1 MTKVMFFGT
10 EDFSVPTLQKL
21 IEANYKIVA
30 AVTKP
35 DTLRGRGHKLDQP
48 AVKKNAAVNNIKV
61 LQPAKVTEILP
72 EIQKLQPEVG
82 VLVSYGKIIPES
94 IIEAFPKGIIN
105 IHPSLLPIY
114 RGPSP
119 IESAILNGDKV
130 TGISIMSLEKAM
142 DAGPVY
148 LQEHIELSGIETK
161 NELYDQ
167 FSRQGAKLLIENLPR
182 ILDGSIKSTSQD
194 ESEATYC
201 QMITKSDGDLDP
213 ITMTADECERRIRAF
228 IGWPKTRIN
237 LLGKNI
243 IVTKARVLAD
253 FSGDKWPD
261 VILCKNNSALEITE
275 IVSPNGKQ
283 MKTADYF
290 RGLRQ

>member
-1 MTKVMFFGT
+1 MTKLMFFGT

-48 AVKKNAAVNNIKV
+48 AVKKIAAVNNIKV

-148 LQEHIELSGIETK
+148 LQERIELSGIETK

-167 FSRQGAKLLIENLPR
+167 FSRQGAKLLIENLSR

-261 VILCKNNSALEITE
+261 VILCKSNSALQITE

>member
-261 VILCKNNSALEITE
+261 VILCKNNSALQITE

>member
-48 AVKKNAAVNNIKV
+48 AVKKIAVVNNIKV

>member
-1 MTKVMFFGT
+1 MTKLMFFGT

-261 VILCKNNSALEITE
+261 VILCKNNSALQITE

>member
-48 AVKKNAAVNNIKV
+48 AVKKIAAVNNIKV

-275 IVSPNGKQ
+275 LVSPNGKQ

>member
-48 AVKKNAAVNNIKV
+48 AVKKIAAVNNIKV

-261 VILCKNNSALEITE
+261 VILCKNNSALQITE

-283 MKTADYF
+283 MKTADYL
-290 RGLRQ
+290 RGIRS

>member
-1 MTKVMFFGT
+1 MTKLMFFGT

-48 AVKKNAAVNNIKV
+48 AVKKIAAVNNIKV

>member
-48 AVKKNAAVNNIKV
+48 AVKKIAAVNNIKV

>member
-1 MTKVMFFGT
+1 MTKLMFFGT

-48 AVKKNAAVNNIKV
+48 AVKKIAAVNNIKV

-261 VILCKNNSALEITE
+261 VILCKNNSALQITE

>member
-48 AVKKNAAVNNIKV
+48 AVKKIAAVNNIKV

-261 VILCKNNSALEITE
+261 VILCKNNSALQITE

>member
-1 MTKVMFFGT
+1 MTKLMFFGT

-48 AVKKNAAVNNIKV
+48 AVKKIAAVNNIKV

-148 LQEHIELSGIETK
+148 LQERIELSGIETK

-261 VILCKNNSALEITE
+261 VILCKNNSALQITE

>member
-48 AVKKNAAVNNIKV
+48 AVKKIAAVNNIKV

-261 VILCKNNSALEITE
+261 VILCKNNSALQITE

-283 MKTADYF
+283 MKTADYV

>member
-1 MTKVMFFGT
+1 MTKLMFFGT

-48 AVKKNAAVNNIKV
+48 AVKKIAAVNNIKV

-148 LQEHIELSGIETK
+148 LQERIELSGIETK

-167 FSRQGAKLLIENLPR
+167 FSRQGAKLLIENLSR

-261 VILCKNNSALEITE
+261 VILCKNNSALQITE